1 MKKPSR
7 ISPKDVLQSSLINT
21 VLHLLEKNNKGDGG
35 LILLTLFPEN
45 WQGGTYLRGG
55 VNKGFTISL
64 YSLLYLLELFALTA
78 SSSHC
83 RKDQFAVL

>member
-1 MKKPSR
+1 M
-7 ISPKDVLQSSLINT
+7 
-21 VLHLLEKNNKGDGG
+21 KGDGG
-35 LILLTLFPEN
+35 LINFVPRKAAG
-45 WQGGTYLRGG
+45 GGTYLRGG

-78 SSSHC
+78 SSSPY

>member
-1 MKKPSR
+1 MN
-7 ISPKDVLQSSLINT
+7 NT

-35 LILLTLFPEN
+35 LINFVPLKVA
-45 WQGGTYLRGG
+45 GGTYLRGG

-64 YSLLYLLELFALTA
+64 YSLLYLLELFALIPA
-78 SSSHC
+78 SSSPC